1 MGSAGFSL
9 QSLRVG
15 FEIHA
20 HYNHA
25 QFLRLN
31 SGTVSHPETELPAL
45 AVHENHLGAYG
56 DFQLTVLTECRQGA
70 AETKRQKVLSR
81 RKAKGMAS

>member
-1 MGSAGFSL
+1 MSSAGFSL

-45 AVHENHLGAYG
+45 AVHENHLGA
-56 DFQLTVLTECRQGA
+56 FQYLTPSDILIFLGTAQ
-70 AETKRQKVLSR
+70 
-81 RKAKGMAS
+81 

>member
-1 MGSAGFSL
+1 MVSAGFSF

-20 HYNHA
+20 HYTHA

-31 SGTVSHPETELPAL
+31 SGTVSHPETEFPVL
-45 AVHENHLGAYG
+45 AVQENHLGA
-56 DFQLTVLTECRQGA
+56 FQYLIPPDILILLGTAQ
-70 AETKRQKVLSR
+70 
-81 RKAKGMAS
+81 